1 MSILWRFNMI
11 PDIGQSLRVSPILIG
26 GRIKSAPNI
35 VVVSI
40 TSDDLQDA
48 EVHMQVFSSPGMV
61 SELSTPV
68 DTRTVT
74 IRNGLSEFLL
84 TSLPRGSYAGLAYVD
99 VNTNGQID
107 LADDGSPAE
116 PFGFAKVSSPAE
128 AQSVAN
134 GVFDVSG
141 DPTFIKI
148 HLIRPK
154 FPVAPSRPPED
165 VN

>member
-1 MSILWRFNMI
+1 
-11 PDIGQSLRVSPILIG
+11 
-26 GRIKSAPNI
+26 
-35 VVVSI
+35 
-40 TSDDLQDA
+40 
-48 EVHMQVFSSPGMV
+48 MQVFSSPGMV